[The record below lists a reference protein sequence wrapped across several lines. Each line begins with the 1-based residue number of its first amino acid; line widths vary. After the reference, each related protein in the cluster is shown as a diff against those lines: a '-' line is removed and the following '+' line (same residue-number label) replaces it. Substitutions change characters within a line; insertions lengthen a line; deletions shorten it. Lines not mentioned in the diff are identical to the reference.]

1 MKKTISILALAAA
14 LTACSQEAS
23 DKSQPASTLD
33 VAEEVAPAAADSA
46 ASGRLAGQPPGIS
59 ASVAPGVAFDFRY
72 EFSLPEA
79 RIAAVQEEHA
89 NLCGRLGVSRCR
101 VTGLTFNK
109 DRDGD
114 VQAMMAFKLDP
125 ALALGFARDATDL
138 VERAEGK
145 LATSQVSGEDVG
157 TGIVEGDKNAAG
169 IQAEL
174 RKAEAEL
181 KIPGLSKDARE
192 RLVQRQQELRAKLT
206 ELTRERGDK
215 VESLATTPVLFNY
228 TPGDTVWGMDRN
240 TPLRQG
246 LSTGGDSFSAMF
258 GFLALVIGAVAPWA
272 LLALAVWWVVR
283 RLRSNRVVTDQS

>member
-1 MKKTISILALAAA
+1 M
-14 LTACSQEAS
+14 QPGGS
-23 DKSQPASTLD
+23 DKSKTSATYD
-33 VAEEVAPAAADSA
+33 VAEEAAPAADSMA
-46 ASGRLAGQPPGIS
+46 AGEQPPGIS

-109 DRDGD
+109 GRDGD
-114 VQAMMAFKLDP
+114 VEAMMAFKLDP

-157 TGIVEGDKNAAG
+157 GSIVEGDKTAANL
-169 IQAEL
+169 QAEL

-181 KIPGLSKDARE
+181 EIPGLSKDARE
-192 RLVQRQQELRAKLT
+192 RLIQRQQELRARLA
-206 ELTRERGDK
+206 ELDRDRDGK

-228 TPGDTVWGMDRN
+228 TPGDTVWGMDRT

-246 LSTGGDSFSAMF
+246 LSTGADSFSAMF

-272 LLALAVWWVVR
+272 LLVLAIWWVVR
-283 RLRSNRVVTDQS
+283 RLRSNRVVTDPS

>member
-1 MKKTISILALAAA
+1 MYRTVSVLALAATLA
-14 LTACSQEAS
+14 ACGQAAS
-23 DKSQPASTLD
+23 DQSEPAAMD
-33 VAEEVAPAAADSA
+33 VAESTSAGDA
-46 ASGRLAGQPPGIS
+46 ASSATVEGQAPGIG
-59 ASVAPGVAFDFRY
+59 ANVAPGVAFDFRY

-109 DRDGD
+109 SGDGA
-114 VQAMMAFKLDP
+114 VEAMMAFRLDP

-145 LATSQVSGEDVG
+145 LSTSQVSGEDVG
-157 TGIVEGDKNAAG
+157 SGIVADDKTAAG
-169 IQAEL
+169 LESEL

-192 RLVQRQQELRAKLT
+192 RLVQRQQELRGKLA
-206 ELTRERGDK
+206 ELKRDRDGK
-215 VESLATTPVLFNY
+215 VESLATTPVLFHY

-246 LSTGGDSFSAMF
+246 LSTGADSFSAML
-258 GFLALVIGAVAPWA
+258 GIVALIIGAVAPWA

-283 RLRSNRVVTDQS
+283 RLRAGRAVTDQS